1 MVMNDGIMMVIPS
14 GKQPQK
20 TMEKSTINGKI
31 KERFVLFLI
40 IAMYKKFPVGSMDLS
55 GL

>member
-20 TMEKSTINGKI
+20 TMGRSTINGKI
-31 KERFVLFLI
+31 NEQNGYFQ
-40 IAMYKKFPVGSMDLS
+40 
-55 GL
+55 